1 MAPTHRTSQCTM
13 AMSPIRT
20 ITNDITSISSSD
32 SQVLFTDKW
41 HGIMLLV
48 LITVVYAYNCC
59 IWPHSAPWL
68 CHQLEPSQ
76 MTSPQFWL
84 GSSSDSQVLFTDK
97 WHGIMLCHQMTWYKA
112 MSPIRTITN
121 DITSILCMRGQGL
134 GMRLWVG
141 VVRHIL
147 GPSCLMP
154 RPHFSWGKGSGDY
167 WAISWLCWIN
177 SIDFGQA
184 NEIVPHIPSMCISQ
198 WNRPYI
204 IQACNQCLFKINTA
218 HSADSEHQNQLSPDP
233 FPHERWGLGTRLGT
247 IVPRLSPTPFP
258 WLHTWPLNPRFSG
271 FPVLQ
276 SPKFMCIALSG

>member
-1 MAPTHRTSQCTM
+1 
-13 AMSPIRT
+13 
-20 ITNDITSISSSD
+20 
-32 SQVLFTDKW
+32 
-41 HGIMLLV
+41 
-48 LITVVYAYNCC
+48 
-59 IWPHSAPWL
+59 
-68 CHQLEPSQ
+68 
-76 MTSPQFWL
+76 
-84 GSSSDSQVLFTDK
+84 
-97 WHGIMLCHQMTWYKA
+97 MTWYKA